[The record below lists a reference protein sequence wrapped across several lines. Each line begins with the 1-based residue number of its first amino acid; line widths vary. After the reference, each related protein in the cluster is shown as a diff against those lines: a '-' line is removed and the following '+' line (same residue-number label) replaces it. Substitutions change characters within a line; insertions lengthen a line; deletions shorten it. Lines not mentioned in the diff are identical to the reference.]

1 MAALWIQGDIV
12 LKKFRD
18 GFVFGLGFSLACVLV
33 AYIAISSN
41 ELTVID
47 SSPSAIENPNM
58 PIYESYHRQEDAFN
72 KFHELPVDEQ
82 IEMASAIAI
91 AKYEKAPDGKMKAII
106 KEFLKKNEGTTIYY
120 DIGDEYEASSFYPE
134 EKVRYGEGVIIFF
147 TGSPASMRMSMTFS
161 GDRIGGLGDMPLVLL
176 REKCRSPNA

>member
-1 MAALWIQGDIV
+1 M

-33 AYIAISSN
+33 AYISISSN

-47 SSPSAIENPNM
+47 TSPSATENPNM
-58 PIYESYHRQEDAFN
+58 SSYESYHRQEDALN

-82 IEMASAIAI
+82 IEKASAIVL
-91 AKYEKAPDGKMKAII
+91 AKYEKAPDGEMKAII
-106 KEFLKKNEGTTIYY
+106 KEFLKKKDGTTIYC
-120 DIGDEYEASSFYPE
+120 DVGDEYKSSSFYPE

-176 REKCRSPNA
+176 REKCRSPDA